1 MQRWNSGTRPNWN
14 FTRSDDSVDMHHS
27 EMEAQVEFPSLP
39 VGVTLLAMEGRATG
53 ALQSLVLDHLLLED
67 GGAVWVDARNNAAT
81 TTLARIAPSRRI
93 LDRIQVARG
102 FTPYQHYAIVEDI
115 DGALTPET
123 SLLVLPEVDWFYT
136 GDEVRDGEGE
146 TMLTDVLDR
155 VGRVAANNDLAA
167 VVTRHQESGLGSQI
181 EAAVDERIDCT
192 PTSFGPRF
200 SGSEFETLVYD
211 CGATVQT
218 TLAFWRRVLEA
229 RHPEAVADQSVGVTA
244 IGSN

>member
-1 MQRWNSGTRPNWN
+1 
-14 FTRSDDSVDMHHS
+14 MHHT

-39 VGVTLLAMEGRATG
+39 AGVTLLAMEGRATG

-67 GGAVWVDARNNAAT
+67 GAAVWVDARNNAAT

-102 FTPYQHYAIVEDI
+102 FTPYQHYAIVEDL
-115 DGALTPET
+115 DEALTPDT
-123 SLLVLPEVDWFYT
+123 SLLVLPEIDWFYT

-146 TMLTDVLDR
+146 AMLTDLLDQLS
-155 VGRVAANNDLAA
+155 GIAADNDLA
-167 VVTRHQESGLGSQI
+167 VVITRHQETGLGSQI

-192 PTSFGPRF
+192 TTAFGPRF
-200 SGSEFETLVYD
+200 SGSDFETLVYD

-229 RHPEAVADQSVGVTA
+229 RHPETLANQPTGVTA